1 MSITLVAERF
11 RFYNRLKRPEEF
23 SAVFLSRK
31 RSSDNFFLFLAI
43 NNNTNLAR
51 LGLAVPKKNISG
63 AVERNR
69 IKRFIR
75 ESFRMQK
82 DRLRGKDVV
91 VFVKKQVDVKQDK
104 IGQMLAKHWDQI
116 IT

>member
-1 MSITLVAERF
+1 MSTILVAERF

-23 SAVFLSRK
+23 SAVFSSRK
-31 RSSDNFFLFLAI
+31 RSSDNFFLFLAK

-51 LGLAVPKKNISG
+51 LGLAVPKKNILS

-75 ESFRMQK
+75 ESFRLQK

-91 VFVKKQVDVKQDK
+91 VFVKKQVDIKQAK
-104 IGQMLAKHWDQI
+104 IGQVLAKHWSKI
-116 IT
+116 AT

>member
-1 MSITLVAERF
+1 MPSVAERF

-23 SAVFLSRK
+23 AAVFSSRN

-104 IGQMLAKHWDQI
+104 IGQILTKHWDQI

>member
-1 MSITLVAERF
+1 MSTILVAERF
-11 RFYNRLKRPEEF
+11 RFYNRLKQPEEF
-23 SAVFLSRK
+23 SAVFSSRK
-31 RSSDNFFLFLAI
+31 RSSDKFFLFLAI

-82 DRLRGKDVV
+82 GRLRGKDVV

-104 IGQMLAKHWDQI
+104 IGQILTRHWDQI

>member
-1 MSITLVAERF
+1 MSMPSVAERF

-23 SAVFLSRK
+23 AAVFSSRN
-31 RSSDNFFLFLAI
+31 RSSDNFFLFLAK

-51 LGLAVPKKNISG
+51 LGLAVPKKNISS

-75 ESFRMQK
+75 ESFRSQK
-82 DRLRGKDVV
+82 GRLKGKDVV
-91 VFVKKQVDVKQDK
+91 VVVKKQVDVKQVK
-104 IGQMLAKHWDQI
+104 IGQLLTKHWDKI
-116 IT
+116 LT

>member
-1 MSITLVAERF
+1 MSMPSVAERF

-23 SAVFLSRK
+23 AAVFSSRN

-43 NNNTNLAR
+43 NNNTNLDR

-82 DRLRGKDVV
+82 GRLKGKDVV

-104 IGQMLAKHWDQI
+104 IGQILTKHWDQI